1 MHYEWKVR
9 YNWIFLFPAN
19 ITIST
24 GLPRCLLDYTAVC
37 AWKPRSAEEKR
48 IIWRPLWECGQTDL
62 PQRGP
67 HRSVWPHCCSLA
79 WNEMNCSQWMIGQ
92 FLIFWKW
99 FKGDWRFMVIY
110 PVPTVIYGSFGPN
123 DSTHRF
129 ITTTMSIIS
138 NCYGTFGRQQYDR

>member
-1 MHYEWKVR
+1 MNGKWGTIESFY
-9 YNWIFLFPAN
+9 FLQ
-19 ITIST
+19 I
-24 GLPRCLLDYTAVC
+24 LLYLLGCHNVYLIIQQFVPE
-37 AWKPRSAEEKR
+37 KPRSAEEKR

-138 NCYGTFGRQQYDR
+138 NCYGTFGRQRYDR